1 MAQIDNKVGYLE
13 YNKINVDS
21 LTKDL
26 KEQYNN
32 I

>member
-26 KEQYNN
+26 KEQYINV
-32 I
+32 